1 VVVELQDNLEA
12 ASMKIQPTESSESII
27 FVSMH
32 CRHFDYAHRGF
43 GNLVADYLGAGHFSV
58 LAEEEL

>member
-1 VVVELQDNLEA
+1 
-12 ASMKIQPTESSESII
+12 
-27 FVSMH
+27 MH
-32 CRHFDYAHRGF
+32 CRHFDYAHLGF